1 MNLNKVFLLGRLT
14 ADPQLRVTPGG
25 HQVATFSIATNRIWN
40 DKVSGRRED
49 TEFHNIVVWDR
60 QADIAQK
67 FLSKGGL
74 VLIEGRL
81 QTRSWDDKQG
91 QRRKTT
97 EIVADRIQLG
107 PRSANAGG
115 GFNSPAKFEAR
126 TATSEIPVINIS
138 EDVLIPTDN
147 LGEDKPFD
155 MAQDKEIKPEDLPF

>member
-14 ADPQLRVTPGG
+14 ADPQLRVTPTG
-25 HQVATFSIATNRIWN
+25 HQVATFSIATNRFWV
-40 DKVSGRRED
+40 DKVSGKREE
-49 TEFHNIVVWDR
+49 TEFHNIVVWGR
-60 QADIAQK
+60 QADIVQK

-107 PRSANAGG
+107 PRPASSFGG
-115 GFNSPAKFEAR
+115 GVKIQEVKPAA
-126 TATSEIPVINIS
+126 AEIPVINI
-138 EDVLIPTDN
+138 EEPLVE
-147 LGEDKPFD
+147 EDKP
-155 MAQDKEIKPEDLPF
+155 APRSPEGEVGEIKPEDLPF

>member
-14 ADPQLRVTPGG
+14 ADPQLRVTPNG
-25 HQVATFSIATNRIWN
+25 HQVGTFSIATNRIWN
-40 DKVSGRRED
+40 DKVTGRREE
-49 TEFHNIVVWDR
+49 TEFHNIVVWGR

-67 FLSKGGL
+67 FLAKGGL

-107 PRSANAGG
+107 PRPAGASSAGG
-115 GFNSPAKFEAR
+115 FGGIKMQEIKPV
-126 TATSEIPVINIS
+126 TPEIPVINIEEPVPES
-138 EDVLIPTDN
+138 E
-147 LGEDKPFD
+147 G
-155 MAQDKEIKPEDLPF
+155 EIKPEDLPF